1 MKIDFLIT
9 KGKKFAP
16 VEVKSGNYR
25 AHSSLDKF
33 RKRFSAK
40 IGNSYILYDK
50 GAVKV
55 QNSHRVRIE

>member
-1 MKIDFLIT
+1 M
-9 KGKKFAP
+9 
-16 VEVKSGNYR
+16 KSGNYR

-50 GAVKV
+50 DVMIKDGIVHLPFYMAMFL
-55 QNSHRVRIE
+55 

>member
-1 MKIDFLIT
+1 MEIDFLIT
-9 KGKKFAP
+9 DGKNIAP

-40 IGNSYILYDK
+40 MGSSYILYDK
-50 GAVKV
+50 
-55 QNSHRVRIE
+55 